1 VGLKRNLLV
10 GLWIA
15 FLWIVLLLIRSQNVR
30 GKEINMVKNIETIE
44 KHYNRLK
51 SEKSPYLLQ
60 HADNP
65 VEWYPW
71 GEEAFEK
78 ARKEEKPI
86 FLSIGYSTCHWC
98 HVMEQESFEDSEVAT
113 LMNEVFISIKVDR
126 EERPDIDKMYMTVC
140 QMMTGRGGWPLTII
154 MTPDKKPFFAATYI
168 PKESRFGRIGMVDL
182 IPRIKDVWT
191 TQRNEVL
198 NSANQISS
206 SLEQTAKYL
215 PAELLNKS
223 TLKTVYHQ
231 LAQRFDTQY
240 GGFGGAP
247 KFPTPHNLLFL
258 LRYWKRSGDESV
270 LKMVEKTL
278 HAMRQGG
285 IYDHIGFGFHRYSTD
300 QKWLVPHFEKMLYDQ
315 AMIAMSYSE
324 AYQATGKE
332 EYEKTAR
339 EIFSYVLRDMTAQE
353 GGFYSAEDADSE
365 GEEGKF
371 YLWTQDEITQ
381 ILTKEE
387 SDVIIK
393 IFNFEKD
400 GNFSEEATRKKTGS
414 NITHLKKS
422 LTDSASELKMLEQVL
437 QKKLESA
444 RQKLFSVR
452 EKRIHPH
459 KDDKILTDWNGLMI
473 AALAKGAAVFSE
485 PRYAEAAQK
494 AAEFIL
500 KNMHNSDNRL
510 LHRYRDKQ
518 AAIIANLDDYAFFIW
533 GLIELYETTFE
544 VNYLR
549 TAIDLSRDMITHFWD
564 DKNGGFYF
572 TPNDGE
578 DLLIRQKEI
587 YDAAV
592 PSGNSVAMLN
602 LLRLGRIT
610 AQVDLEEKAAQIGR
624 AFSNT
629 VKQSPAAYTQLMVA
643 LDFAA
648 GPSHEIVIV
657 GESQRKDTK
666 DVLKALRTQFIPNK
680 VVIFRPSR
688 EDNPDISHIAAFT
701 KNLVS
706 IDGNA
711 TAYVCTN
718 YTCKLPTIDIEKMLE
733 LLNVKSHY

>member
-1 VGLKRNLLV
+1 MELKRDLLV
-10 GLWIA
+10 SLWIA
-15 FLWIVLLLIRSQNVR
+15 FLFVVLLLIGNQNVR
-30 GKEINMVKNIETIE
+30 CKEIKMVNNIETIE

-65 VEWYPW
+65 VDWYPW

-98 HVMEQESFEDSEVAT
+98 HIMEHESFEDSEVAK

-126 EERPDIDKMYMTVC
+126 EERPDIDKMYMTIC
-140 QMMTGRGGWPLTII
+140 QMLTGSGGWPLTII

-191 TQRNEVL
+191 TQRDEVL

-215 PAELLNKS
+215 PAELLNES
-223 TLKTVYHQ
+223 TLKTAYHQ
-231 LAQRFDTQY
+231 LAQRFDIQY

-247 KFPTPHNLLFL
+247 KFPTSHNLLFL
-258 LRYWKRSGDESV
+258 LRYWKRSSDESA

-278 HAMRQGG
+278 HTMRQGG

-300 QKWLVPHFEKMLYDQ
+300 QKWLLPHFEKMLYDQ
-315 AMIAMSYSE
+315 AMLAMTYTE
-324 AYQATGKE
+324 AYQVTGKE

-339 EIFSYVLRDMTAQE
+339 EIFTYVMRDMSAKE

-371 YLWTQDEITQ
+371 YLWTQDEIQQ

-387 SDVIIK
+387 SDLIIK
-393 IFNFEKD
+393 LFNLKND
-400 GNFSEEATRKKTGS
+400 GNFIKESTSRETGS
-414 NITHLKKS
+414 NILYLKNP
-422 LTDSASELKMLEQVL
+422 LADSASELKMSEQVL
-437 QKKLESA
+437 QKKLEAA

-473 AALAKGAAVFSE
+473 ASLAKGGQTFDNPHYKKTAKRSAD
-485 PRYAEAAQK
+485 
-494 AAEFIL
+494 FIL
-500 KNMHNSDNRL
+500 KNMRRADGRL
-510 LHRYRDKQ
+510 LHRYRDTQ
-518 AAIIANLDDYAFFIW
+518 AAILANLDDYAFLIW

-549 TAIDLSRDMITHFWD
+549 IAIDLSRDMITHFWD
-564 DKNGGFYF
+564 DKHGGFYF
-572 TPNDGE
+572 TPDDGE

-587 YDAAV
+587 YDGAI
-592 PSGNSVAMLN
+592 PSGNSVAKLN

-624 AFSNT
+624 AFSDT

-643 LDFAA
+643 LDFAL
-648 GPSHEIVIV
+648 GPSYEIVIV

-680 VVIFRPSR
+680 VVLLRPSR
-688 EDNPDISHIAAFT
+688 EDNPDISHIAAYT
-701 KNLVS
+701 KNLTS
-706 IDGNA
+706 LDRKA
-711 TAYVCTN
+711 TVYVCTN
-718 YTCKLPTIDIEKMLE
+718 YTCKMPTTDTDKMLD
-733 LLNVKSHY
+733 LLNSKLP